1 MKSLSLDRTVR
12 TVYHES
18 ATEESTLRLRCR
30 HHWVIERA
38 TGSSSRGIC
47 QNCGAL
53 RQFQNYLSD
62 CLANADKEGYQEW
75 LGRQEWQEV
84 TVGQNEDIGIPE
96 LGGGKLLASQS
107 VSSLSRRGRG
117 ASGTRKGTTT

>member
-1 MKSLSLDRTVR
+1 MKSLSLDRTER
-12 TVYHES
+12 TVCQEG
-18 ATEESTLRLRCR
+18 ATEKMTLRLRCR

-38 TGSSSRGIC
+38 TGSSSRGTC

-53 RQFQNYLSD
+53 RLFQNYLSD
-62 CLANADKEGYQEW
+62 CLANADKERYQEW

-84 TVGQNEDIGIPE
+84 VVGQDGDIGISE
-96 LGGGKLLASQS
+96 LGGGKSLASQS
-107 VSSLSRRGRG
+107 GSSLSRRGRG